1 VAILLRSS
9 GEVQHCYGPLTIFS
23 KLAEGRWPYHSALA
37 PQMRSRVQQ
46 LVSEHLKRL
55 LPAGSG
61 PRPLVEHGMDA
72 SGNPG
77 AETEASEQEGAL
89 GSRKASWKAAWE
101 VLGTLSPVPS
111 PAHHQ
116 FVVHIEY
123 CTEMRPSLHG
133 LNRFF
138 SHTYVDHFEHLKEL
152 VQAALPSATI
162 AVNFETV
169 PSGRDQT
176 DEQPVEAHAPSKG
189 VSLSLPKSVVL
200 VGTLRSAKQNQKQL
214 GEHSK
219 QWHSGGGRG
228 ILDRPHKLINAPAER
243 FSRKPSVVASAARQP
258 RSGAF
263 EVSVTLLGPM
273 PNTRYGPVQVFSK
286 LESGK
291 FPVHDQVIRDLHAC
305 AMDCIM
311 AAEKPG
317 GSLYQQSASAK
328 LIS

>member
-1 VAILLRSS
+1 
-9 GEVQHCYGPLTIFS
+9 
-23 KLAEGRWPYHSALA
+23 
-37 PQMRSRVQQ
+37 M
-46 LVSEHLKRL
+46 
-55 LPAGSG
+55 
-61 PRPLVEHGMDA
+61 
-72 SGNPG
+72 
-77 AETEASEQEGAL
+77 
-89 GSRKASWKAAWE
+89 
-101 VLGTLSPVPS
+101 PS

-123 CTEMRPSLHG
+123 CTEMRPSLNG
-133 LNRFF
+133 CRGNIQ
-138 SHTYVDHFEHLKEL
+138 TYVDHFEQLKEL
-152 VQAALPSATI
+152 VQALLPSATI

-169 PSGRDQT
+169 PNGVPNGRDQT

-189 VSLSLPKSVVL
+189 ISLSLPKSIVVA
-200 VGTLRSAKQNQKQL
+200 GTVRSAKKQNQKQL

-228 ILDRPHKLINAPAER
+228 ILDSPHKLINAPAER

-291 FPVHDQVIRDLHAC
+291 FPVHNQVIRDFHAC

-317 GSLYQQSASAK
+317 GSLYLQSASAK